1 MERYLNNV
9 DHLDARYI
17 LDYDVLKEINK
28 KKLEEEKREKKLRK
42 ALDDLKKK
50 NEAKLLQ

>member
-1 MERYLNNV
+1 MEKYLNNV

-28 KKLEEEKREKKLRK
+28 ERLEEEKREKKLRRS
-42 ALDDLKKK
+42 LEYLKKK
-50 NEAKLLQ
+50 KLV

>member
-1 MERYLNNV
+1 MEKYLNNV

-28 KKLEEEKREKKLRK
+28 KKLEEEKREKKLRRVFN
-42 ALDDLKKK
+42 DLKKK
-50 NEAKLLQ
+50 NVA